1 MKKLFFICITCP
13 YVLFAQNFN
22 WVITHSPGNV
32 SSYSTVKNISSDPAG
47 NIYVTGGFG
56 GTVDFDPGT
65 GMQNFNSPG
74 LGLYMQ
80 KLDPAG
86 QLSWVNT
93 FTSAGSITAKK
104 LKYYSNRIYATGSY
118 FQTVD
123 FDPGPGNTSINA
135 SRYADAYIC
144 KYTTGGN
151 LLWAKTLGDSAA
163 VSANDVFC
171 DASGNVISGGHFIER
186 GDFDPGTATYYITPT
201 GTFDVYISK
210 LDSNGNFVW
219 AKSFP
224 GLGGEFLDAM
234 DMDANGNI
242 YLCVSFSS
250 SFDADPGLGAVMMNT
265 TSVTGATAIIK
276 LDPNGNFVWA
286 EQFGEGTTGYMN
298 CYSITASASGA
309 AAVAGFYQGDA
320 DFDPSAAT
328 AMHTA
333 AGSSDGF
340 LLKLQPNGNLDFVN
354 FYGLPNTT
362 NIVMNCRFD
371 ANGSLHATG
380 YYSDSVRVGN
390 QLYTA
395 DTTGIFLTK
404 LDAAGQIAWQGNMPG
419 ILSCNVYPEAA
430 HLAGSGE
437 WLLGGNTVGQID
449 MDPGSSSYPLTTT
462 SISGFIVKLS
472 GTFSVP
478 ENDAENNLLIYPNPS
493 DGLVTLDFKNTLPAT
508 DVIINVRD
516 VSGRIV
522 LSAAGQTG
530 STAQLDLAAFA
541 SGFYTVEITGA
552 SFKHVTKLIKQ

>member
-1 MKKLFFICITCP
+1 MKKLLLFFITAP
-13 YVLFAQNFN
+13 YLLVAQNFN
-22 WVITHSPGNV
+22 WVVTHSPGNA
-32 SSYSTVKNISSDPAG
+32 SSYSSVKNISSDPAG

-56 GTVDFDPGT
+56 GTVDFDPGP

-104 LKYYSNRIYATGSY
+104 IKYHNSRIYATGSY
-118 FQTVD
+118 FQTID

-144 KYTTGGN
+144 KYDVNGN

-186 GDFDPGTATYYITPT
+186 GDFDPGTASYYITPA

-224 GLGGEFLDAM
+224 GLGSEFLDAM

-250 SFDADPGLGAVMMNT
+250 SFDADPGLASAMMNT
-265 TSVTGATAIIK
+265 TSPTGATAIIK
-276 LDPNGNFVWA
+276 LDPNGNFLWA
-286 EQFGEGTTGYMN
+286 EQFGEGTAGYMN
-298 CYSITASASGA
+298 CYSISASASGA
-309 AAVAGFYQGDA
+309 TAVTGFYQGDA

-333 AGSSDGF
+333 SGASDGF

-354 FYGLPNTT
+354 FYGLANTN

-371 ANGSLHATG
+371 ANGSLYAMG

-390 QLYTA
+390 QLYTS
-395 DTTGIFLTK
+395 DSTGIFLHK
-404 LDAAGQIAWQGNMPG
+404 LDAAGQTAWQGHMPG
-419 ILSCNVYPEAA
+419 LLTCNVYPEAA
-430 HLAGSGE
+430 HLTGSSE
-437 WLLGGNTVGQID
+437 WFVGGNTVGQID
-449 MDPGSSSYPLTTT
+449 MDPGSNTYPLTTN
-462 SISGFIVKLS
+462 SISGFITKLS
-472 GTFSVP
+472 GTFNVP
-478 ENDAENNLLIYPNPS
+478 ENEPINNLLMYPNPS
-493 DGLVTLDFKNTLPAT
+493 AGLVTIEFKNTLPVT

-516 VSGRIV
+516 VSGRLV
-522 LSAAGQTG
+522 FTAAGQPG
-530 STAQLDLAAFA
+530 SAAQFDLRGFA

-552 SFKHVTKLIKQ
+552 SFKHVTKLVKL